1 MGESKPIWLNF
12 VDKSGE
18 HYEAIGG
25 VLSRAFS
32 DLKPYPMRDVI
43 SKRVLIFVLNG
54 AVRRLCWLP
63 DLVMRILIAE
73 DDVPLA
79 GFLRKGFEA
88 ESYAVD
94 VAMNGEEAEELAGT
108 YPYDALIMDW
118 NLPKRDGISALRGIR
133 ENKSGVPV
141 LMLTGRNR
149 IEDRVQALDCGADD
163 YLMKPFSF
171 AELSARIRAL
181 MRRGRTPLE
190 TRLQVDDLVLD
201 RLEHRVERSG
211 KQIELTSKEFSLLE
225 YLMRNAGRRITRA
238 MIIEHVWSITF
249 DTSTN
254 VVDVYINYL
263 RKKVD
268 EGAQRKLIHTVR
280 GIGYELSAKTEAVC

>member
-1 MGESKPIWLNF
+1 
-12 VDKSGE
+12 
-18 HYEAIGG
+18 
-25 VLSRAFS
+25 
-32 DLKPYPMRDVI
+32 
-43 SKRVLIFVLNG
+43 
-54 AVRRLCWLP
+54 
-63 DLVMRILIAE
+63 MRILIAE

-94 VAMNGEEAEELAGT
+94 VANNGEEAEELAAI

-201 RLEHRVERSG
+201 RLEHRVERNG
-211 KQIELTSKEFSLLE
+211 KPIELTSKEFSLLE

>member
-1 MGESKPIWLNF
+1 
-12 VDKSGE
+12 
-18 HYEAIGG
+18 
-25 VLSRAFS
+25 
-32 DLKPYPMRDVI
+32 
-43 SKRVLIFVLNG
+43 
-54 AVRRLCWLP
+54 
-63 DLVMRILIAE
+63 MRILIAE
-73 DDVPLA
+73 DDAPLA
-79 GFLRKGFEA
+79 GFLRKGFES

-94 VAMNGEEAEELAGT
+94 VAANGQEAEELAGV

-118 NLPKRDGISALRGIR
+118 NLPKLDGISALREIR
-133 ENKSGVPV
+133 ERKSGVPV
-141 LMLTGRNR
+141 LMLTARNR

-171 AELSARIRAL
+171 AELSARVRAL
-181 MRRGRTPLE
+181 MRRGRTPVD

-201 RLEHRVERSG
+201 RLEHRVERNG
-211 KQIELTSKEFSLLE
+211 RAIELTSKEFSLLE

-268 EGAQRKLIHTVR
+268 EGAQHKLIHTVR
-280 GIGYELSAKTEAVC
+280 GIGYELSTRTEAAC